1 MGHNSDKMYVTH
13 AEHAAGSHSAS
24 STGKRQ
30 DTGKSEVLRLPF
42 DCCALSLQPFR
53 NPVAVIA
60 ESKPGE
66 PIRGD
71 VFDLLNIVPYIRKY
85 KTNPVTG
92 KPLDTSQLIKL
103 NFFKNSEGQMHDP
116 ITYKVFSPHIHIV
129 FLKNTGNVFDMASL
143 QLLAIKPKSWR
154 DLVSDEPFTR
164 EDIVTIQDPTNLA
177 SRDLSQYDYV
187 KKDKKVEEDEL
198 KGDPLRGI
206 NVEAAGGAGKV
217 LKMLAEKTRAEQAPP
232 ANSEGTVAKKEAVV
246 AKRKVD
252 QLAYNATNHTTGM
265 AAAALTSTTYAP
277 QIKNERELLDEEE
290 YMFDELKKP
299 TKDKDRL
306 KSKAYATIMTNYGGL
321 NLELHGDRAPKTV
334 YNFVMLAKQGYY
346 DDTIFHRLIPGF
358 MIQGGDPTGTGRG
371 GKSYWGE
378 PFRDE
383 LAEKGA
389 YKHDA
394 RGVLS
399 MANSGPASNTSQFFI
414 TFRET
419 PHLNNKHTVFG
430 KLVGGEDVLNT
441 IERALVRPGTDKPAK
456 PIQIKSIQVLQDPF
470 EIYREK
476 LAARLARQD
485 QSDEALRKREEARK
499 EREKDRTT
507 WLGTYLGEKGE
518 GKAVKEE
525 RKRKAEEEGG
535 LVGKYIGGKVPVG
548 LGVTPVGGAALAK
561 AGIGAGVGSAGTSA
575 PVPAM
580 EFGTE
585 KKKKTGGFGDFS
597 AW

>member
-1 MGHNSDKMYVTH
+1 
-13 AEHAAGSHSAS
+13 
-24 STGKRQ
+24 
-30 DTGKSEVLRLPF
+30 
-42 DCCALSLQPFR
+42 
-53 NPVAVIA
+53 
-60 ESKPGE
+60 
-66 PIRGD
+66 
-71 VFDLLNIVPYIRKY
+71 
-85 KTNPVTG
+85 
-92 KPLDTSQLIKL
+92 
-103 NFFKNSEGQMHDP
+103 
-116 ITYKVFSPHIHIV
+116 
-129 FLKNTGNVFDMASL
+129 
-143 QLLAIKPKSWR
+143 
-154 DLVSDEPFTR
+154 
-164 EDIVTIQDPTNLA
+164 
-177 SRDLSQYDYV
+177 
-187 KKDKKVEEDEL
+187 
-198 KGDPLRGI
+198 
-206 NVEAAGGAGKV
+206 
-217 LKMLAEKTRAEQAPP
+217 
-232 ANSEGTVAKKEAVV
+232 
-246 AKRKVD
+246 
-252 QLAYNATNHTTGM
+252 
-265 AAAALTSTTYAP
+265 
-277 QIKNERELLDEEE
+277 
-290 YMFDELKKP
+290 
-299 TKDKDRL
+299 
-306 KSKAYATIMTNYGGL
+306 
-321 NLELHGDRAPKTV
+321 
-334 YNFVMLAKQGYY
+334 
-346 DDTIFHRLIPGF
+346 
-358 MIQGGDPTGTGRG
+358 
-371 GKSYWGE
+371 
-378 PFRDE
+378 
-383 LAEKGA
+383 
-389 YKHDA
+389 
-394 RGVLS
+394 

-535 LVGKYIGGKVPVG
+535 LVGKYIGGKVPIG

-585 KKKKTGGFGDFS
+585 KKKKKTGGFGDFS